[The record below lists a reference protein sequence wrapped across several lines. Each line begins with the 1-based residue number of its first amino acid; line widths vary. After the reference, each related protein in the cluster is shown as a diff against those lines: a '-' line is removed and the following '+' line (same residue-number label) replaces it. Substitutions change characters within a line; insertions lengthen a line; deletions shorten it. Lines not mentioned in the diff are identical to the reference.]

1 MEKSYEVISRN
12 NAKLE
17 QYSALTTESLLDA
30 MRCARAND
38 RMMDKYDRSTIICR
52 AEGAEVM
59 RIRHSAGNGF
69 VPEFG
74 EDVYLDSVPDCVLA
88 DLVSAC
94 LDDFETAGLDRD
106 TYLDAVRMLVDRAVS
121 KGFDLEAAVPGIT
134 EAAITATVVWTNIDH
149 AEGGFRY
156 LTRDECLDDL
166 VEPIPMSAFWTGIHV
181 INPPLVDATVRAA
194 IKYLGL

>member
-1 MEKSYEVISRN
+1 MKTYEVISRN

-38 RMMDKYDRSTIICR
+38 RMMDKYDMSTIICR
-52 AEGAEVM
+52 VDDEEVL
-59 RIRHSAGNGF
+59 RIRHSKGNGF
-69 VPEFG
+69 IPEFG
-74 EDVYLDSVPDCVLA
+74 EDYLDNVPDCVLA
-88 DLVSAC
+88 DLVSAH

-106 TYLDAVRMLVDRAVS
+106 TYLAMVRTLVDRASS
-121 KGFDLEAAVPGIT
+121 KGFEVEAAVPGIT
-134 EAAITATVVWTNIDH
+134 EAAINATVVWDNIDR

-156 LTRDECLDDL
+156 LTREEVIDDL
-166 VEPIPMSAFWTGIHV
+166 IEPVPLSAFCTGIHV
-181 INPPLVDATVRAA
+181 INQPLVDATVRAA